1 MIIIKPISKKEIEK
15 LKNNGL
21 ISIAEAEARLNSLM
35 VRVTAVA
42 SPIPNVNLRRSY
54 LFYGVKVQD
63 IDYD

>member
-1 MIIIKPISKKEIEK
+1 
-15 LKNNGL
+15 
-21 ISIAEAEARLNSLM
+21 M

-63 IDYD
+63 IDYDRIVFDTYDYIDKVISL